1 MWKVKLLDFQSCPA
15 LCDPMDCS
23 LPGSSVHGN
32 YPGKNTDVGY
42 HSLLQGIFPT
52 QRLNLSL
59 PHCRQIL
66 CHLSHQVDSR
76 YIEVNMCMCVCV
88 CVCVFKLGGTKRH
101 WGKLLILSF
110 LLWDPG
116 FSHQLASR
124 NDLNLHSGKVK
135 IQILESRKEGRA
147 WGFHSEP

>member
-1 MWKVKLLDFQSCPA
+1 MWKVKLLDFQSSPTLWDC
-15 LCDPMDCS
+15 MDCS
-23 LPGSSVHGN
+23 PPGSSVHGN
-32 YPGKNTDVGY
+32 YPGKNTEVGC

-76 YIEVNMCMCVCV
+76 YIEVNMCVCV
-88 CVCVFKLGGTKRH
+88 CVCVFKLGGTKRY
-101 WGKLLILSF
+101 WGKLLILGF

-116 FSHQLASR
+116 FSDQLASR
-124 NDLNLHSGKVK
+124 NYLSLHSWKVR
-135 IQILESRKEGRA
+135 IQILGSRKEGRA
-147 WGFHSEP
+147 WGFHSKP